1 MGFFK
6 DLFIVNE
13 EKEQQAEQPQ
23 LKTKVAAT
31 QPQPQYTAPQPAAA
45 NTAYAPQEAVNV
57 PPVTVPGGNVDK
69 NILEMIKEVIEKSNV
84 PGNDYFELNKIVES
98 QDFKNAI
105 PDENARIIAAYHS
118 LRAQDPK
125 FDKKRIADS
134 IDFYIKEV
142 KNEFDNVL
150 KSYNQFVN
158 DKINNPKKRI
168 AELQKR
174 REDLVNKISQLDV
187 EIQTMEAD
195 VAKCSAEL
203 EAKRTNYD
211 ATFQIVVQELENEKN
226 KLNVI
231 LP

>member
-69 NILEMIKEVIEKSNV
+69 NILEMIKEVIEKSNI

-105 PDENARIIAAYHS
+105 PEES
-118 LRAQDPK
+118 GK
-125 FDKKRIADS
+125 
-134 IDFYIKEV
+134 V
-142 KNEFDNVL
+142 
-150 KSYNQFVN
+150 
-158 DKINNPKKRI
+158 
-168 AELQKR
+168 
-174 REDLVNKISQLDV
+174 
-187 EIQTMEAD
+187 
-195 VAKCSAEL
+195 
-203 EAKRTNYD
+203 
-211 ATFQIVVQELENEKN
+211 
-226 KLNVI
+226 
-231 LP
+231 